1 MVLTCMWTT
10 PSGDSLFNDN
20 PLAHSMPGAG
30 VVHHIIFDRRCGFP
44 LPFDV
49 CSSPKA
55 TYLLRDN
62 EMTRKVQAGLP
73 LQGFGDGP
81 DSRPPNIVCHRASL
95 YKAGATGTFP
105 SAWLREVAAPAGK
118 NGLALGK
125 AEEL

>member
-1 MVLTCMWTT
+1 
-10 PSGDSLFNDN
+10 
-20 PLAHSMPGAG
+20 MPGAG
-30 VVHHIIFDRRCGFP
+30 VVHHIIFDRLWRFP

-55 TYLLRDN
+55 TYLLRDK
-62 EMTRKVQAGLP
+62 EMTRRVQAGLP
-73 LQGFGDGP
+73 LQGFGGGP
-81 DSRPPNIVCHRASL
+81 GSAPPDIVCHRASL
-95 YKAGATGTFP
+95 YKAGANGTFP

>member
-1 MVLTCMWTT
+1 MEAR
-10 PSGDSLFNDN
+10 SS
-20 PLAHSMPGAG
+20 
-30 VVHHIIFDRRCGFP
+30 RRMRTLVTRMAALGHFRP
-44 LPFDV
+44 TLRVSAAVRF

-62 EMTRKVQAGLP
+62 EMTRKGQAGLP

-81 DSRPPNIVCHRASL
+81 GSRPPDIVCHRASL
-95 YKAGATGTFP
+95 YKAGANGTFP

>member
-1 MVLTCMWTT
+1 MTKKT
-10 PSGDSLFNDN
+10 PYKGPGADSEEKRAPVSDIDIAVADSLKVLDLKR
-20 PLAHSMPGAG
+20 P
-30 VVHHIIFDRRCGFP
+30 IRE
-44 LPFDV
+44 
-49 CSSPKA
+49 A

-81 DSRPPNIVCHRASL
+81 GSRPPDIVCHRASL
-95 YKAGATGTFP
+95 YKAGANGTFP